1 MKNLLRAVMV
11 LAVLALAGIAALAF
25 WVGPQV
31 EEQARREIAAVSEA
45 VSIPGQLQFSAP
57 DVKEI
62 KFSPFS
68 RRLTLRGAEIRGEM
82 PPLAGSSLRYTL
94 EEASFRI
101 PLRMLLV
108 YTPLR
113 DMVLPE
119 KGMMTVGEDMRISNF
134 AYAFSQGSISAHS
147 MVRSEEADAIRLES
161 GLVREL
167 LEGKEPLDMLNAVY
181 RMGIGEIRASSV
193 TSSMNS
199 PEQGMRIEFNCD
211 SMLMRNWEGRVM
223 EKASMD
229 GILLKKEEREF
240 LRLGNITVTGYTL
253 PEEATV
259 RELLTLAARPKPN
272 ERALQALLLRMFTT
286 GEPLVREIS
295 ATDLR
300 VPLDGQDVSFKN
312 FTLTW
317 PSNTPLKYGLSLDK
331 LSLPTALVERES
343 GLSLPGLPALVLDAK
358 LDFAAQGN
366 GGMHEQGTISA
377 QNLGALEYDFVI
389 SGGAT
394 PASPQ
399 ALFASALSDVRL
411 KYTDQRLTADLV
423 SNVVPVAQAATPTLK
438 GAIAQFCSGDSPENA
453 ALRGALET
461 FATRPGVLEVRSK
474 PGKSFRLFEAV
485 GALAGGNPAALF
497 SVTAQPGKKS
507 LEEQINALKAGG
519 APAAQ

>member
-1 MKNLLRAVMV
+1 MKNLLSGIVV
-11 LAVLALAGIAALAF
+11 LTILALAGIAVLAF

-31 EEQARREIAAVSEA
+31 EEQTRQEIAAVSEA
-45 VSIPGQLQFSAP
+45 VSIPGQLQFSRP

-113 DMVLPE
+113 DMVLSE
-119 KGMMTVGEDMRISNF
+119 KSMMTVGEDIRISNF
-134 AYAFSQGSISAHS
+134 ASAFSQGSISTRS

-161 GLVREL
+161 SLVREL
-167 LEGKEPLDMLNAVY
+167 LEGKESLDMLNAVY
-181 RMGIGEIRASSV
+181 HMGIGEIRASSI
-193 TSSMNS
+193 TSGINIS
-199 PEQGMRIEFNCD
+199 EQGMRMEFNCD
-211 SMLMRNWEGRVM
+211 SMLIRNWEGRSM
-223 EKASMD
+223 EKACMD
-229 GILLKKEEREF
+229 GIFLKKEEQEF
-240 LRLGNITVTGYTL
+240 LRLGNITVTGCTL

-295 ATDLR
+295 AMDLR
-300 VPLDGQDVSFKN
+300 VPLDGQDVIFKN

-317 PSNTPLKYGLSLDK
+317 PSNTSLKYGLSLDK
-331 LSLPTALVERES
+331 LSLPTALVERGS

-366 GGMHEQGTISA
+366 GSMHVSA

-394 PASPQ
+394 PASPH

-411 KYTDQRLTADLV
+411 KYTDQRLTAYLV

-438 GAIAQFCSGDSPENA
+438 AAIAQFCPGDSPENA
-453 ALRGALET
+453 DLRGALET
-461 FATRPGVLEVRSK
+461 FATSPGVLEIRSK
-474 PGKSFRLFEAV
+474 PGKNFRLSEAA

-497 SVTAQPGKKS
+497 SVTAQPGKKN
-507 LEEQINALKAGG
+507 LEEQINALKAVS